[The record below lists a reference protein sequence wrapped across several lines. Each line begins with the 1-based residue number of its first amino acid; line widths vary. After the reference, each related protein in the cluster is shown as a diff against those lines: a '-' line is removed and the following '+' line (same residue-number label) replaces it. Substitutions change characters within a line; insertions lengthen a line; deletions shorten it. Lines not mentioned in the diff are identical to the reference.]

1 MRLREIHHQVAK
13 LCSRLLVG
21 TVERVPESAADDWE
35 KSENGECP
43 LRAAG
48 EVHQQGAAPLASMQ
62 QRADIAGNKSLSAS
76 EVARRL
82 LGPNPTVAISNVLVF
97 GTMGSTP
104 LKRVEIRLGDPKEV
118 PATFELLALALQR
131 SGVHFRAVRNPGVP
145 PTEIWLTSP
154 LHDVKKKTLLSCAAM
169 VGAHVA
175 QVAAKAGSPRNRA
188 Q

>member
-1 MRLREIHHQVAK
+1 MGLSEIRHQVAK
-13 LCSRLLVG
+13 LCSRLLFG

-35 KSENGECP
+35 KSVNGDRL

-48 EVHQQGAAPLASMQ
+48 EVHEPAAPFASMQ
-62 QRADIAGNKSLSAS
+62 QRADVAGNKSLSAS

-82 LGPNPTVAISNVLVF
+82 LGSNPTVTISNVLVF

-104 LKRVEIRLGDPKEV
+104 LKRMEIRLGDPKEV
-118 PATFELLALALQR
+118 PATLELLALALQR
-131 SGVHFRAVRNPGVP
+131 SGVDFRAVRNPAIP

-154 LHDVKKKTLLSCAAM
+154 LHDVKKTLLSCAAM
-169 VGAHVA
+169 VGAQVA
-175 QVAAKAGSPRNRA
+175 QVAAKAGSSRNHA